1 MVALASDR
9 REPLEDEDR
18 RYVLDRLVD
27 EELLVQR
34 GLELGF
40 ARLDK
45 RVRADLVQAVI
56 QSVVA
61 DADRREPTAA
71 EVSEF
76 YEENRDYF
84 TRPGRMRVR
93 QIWVQAGSRRPDAE
107 ARARAEEAARRL
119 RAGEPLL
126 QVAEAL
132 GDPIVAPV
140 PDASLP
146 ATKLSEYL
154 SPSVVRQLL
163 HTEVGAVTEPLR
175 AMGGYHVLRL
185 VAREPAVVP
194 PLSAIETEVRAET
207 RRRAGD
213 RALRRY
219 LDELR
224 ERAHVTVADV
234 AP

>member
-1 MVALASDR
+1 M
-9 REPLEDEDR
+9 
-18 RYVLDRLVD
+18 
-27 EELLVQR
+27 
-34 GLELGF
+34 
-40 ARLDK
+40 
-45 RVRADLVQAVI
+45 RAALVQAVI

-119 RAGEPLL
+119 RAGVPLV